1 MARISHQSESNKSSN
16 PTTQFLEWKS
26 TNKSFNFYD
35 KGTSKN
41 VTVSLPMKFVFLQQY
56 HTVKGWNDASESR
69 IYSNEVFYIGSERMT
84 VKSYKGGVIAE
95 GLYKEIKPALTQAGG
110 KYHRSIYIM
119 LEDGRVG
126 NLSLKGA
133 VVREWSD
140 FVEASKNSLDSS
152 WIEVNTAKD
161 EKKGSIKYSVPNFSV
176 GKVLNAK
183 EGVMADD
190 SANLLKPYLE
200 DYFSKGD
207 EVQEYEDADLGI

>member
-1 MARISHQSESNKSSN
+1 
-16 PTTQFLEWKS
+16 
-26 TNKSFNFYD
+26 
-35 KGTSKN
+35 
-41 VTVSLPMKFVFLQQY
+41 
-56 HTVKGWNDASESR
+56 
-69 IYSNEVFYIGSERMT
+69 
-84 VKSYKGGVIAE
+84 
-95 GLYKEIKPALTQAGG
+95 
-110 KYHRSIYIM
+110 M